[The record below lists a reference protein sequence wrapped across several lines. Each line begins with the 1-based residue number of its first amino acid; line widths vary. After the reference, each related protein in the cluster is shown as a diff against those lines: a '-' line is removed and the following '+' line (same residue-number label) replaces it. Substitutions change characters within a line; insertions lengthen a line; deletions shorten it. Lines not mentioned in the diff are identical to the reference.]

1 MKSYRVG
8 NNKFIVSAQNAETA
22 INTPQTLD
30 TSLLVDRST
39 VINIVPRREAN
50 DDELTGL
57 EEASRVYSRGQTA
70 QASLSFPRAQAQH
83 FAFLLSFGL
92 GAVST
97 SGVGAAGYN
106 HTITPID
113 GDLDVRRS
121 NPSFSAA
128 MKFGEVEKILFNSG
142 FINSVN
148 ASFQKDAFAQ
158 ISADM
163 LLTGKTAENIVEET
177 VNALNDVT
185 ELTLAANGVHG
196 TTAADRLDSIHQ
208 VRAETSTG
216 VWEEMTV
223 SAVSDAT
230 PAVLTIDGPG
240 GDGLS
245 SIDYKILYRADESG
259 EAWKGLVDSIS
270 QNYETPLLVSDLTIN
285 WGGKWDG
292 AAFQGGRT
300 MRCEVG
306 SVEYSLNNNGNL
318 EFCVGEADDY
328 AGRYFRDRREQ
339 TVTLSREL
347 RDAIARYRLKNDEHF
362 GLSVKAVG
370 AEYESGRYYTVWFI
384 FPKIATMNLTRSVD
398 GQKNMESLE
407 YRVLEDTTYGSV
419 IVQVENA
426 VATYAA

>member
-1 MKSYRVG
+1 MKSYRAG
-8 NNKFIVSAQNAETA
+8 DNRILVSAQNAETA
-22 INTPQTLD
+22 VNMAQTLD
-30 TSLLVDRST
+30 TSLLVDRNT
-39 VINIVPRREAN
+39 VININPRREAN

-57 EEASRVYSRGQTA
+57 EEASRIYSRGQTA
-70 QASLSFPRAQAQH
+70 QASFNFSRGQAQH
-83 FAFLLSFGL
+83 FAFLLGFGL

-97 SGVGAAGYN
+97 SGVGAAGYL

-121 NPSFSAA
+121 NPSFTAA
-128 MKFGEVEKILFNSG
+128 MRFGEVEKILFSSG
-142 FINSVN
+142 FINSVS

-158 ISADM
+158 VSGDV
-163 LLTGKTAENIVEET
+163 LLTGKTEENIVEET
-177 VNALNDVT
+177 VSALNDVT

-216 VWEEMTV
+216 VWEEVTV
-223 SAVSDAT
+223 TGVSDAT
-230 PAVLTIDGPG
+230 PAVLTITGLA
-240 GDGLS
+240 GDGME
-245 SIDYKILYRADESG
+245 SIDYKILYRAEESG
-259 EAWKGLVDSIS
+259 EAWKGLVDSIT
-270 QNYETPLLVSDLTIN
+270 QAYETPLLVSDLAIN
-285 WGGKWDG
+285 FGGKWDG
-292 AAFQGGRT
+292 SAFQGGRT

-339 TVTLSREL
+339 TVTLSREV

-362 GLSVKAVG
+362 GLSIKAVG
-370 AEYESGRYYTVWFI
+370 AQYETGRYYTVWFI
-384 FPKIATMNLTRSVD
+384 LPKIVAMNLSRSVD
-398 GQKNMESLE
+398 GQKNVESLE
-407 YRVLEDTTYGSV
+407 YRVLQDDTYGSV